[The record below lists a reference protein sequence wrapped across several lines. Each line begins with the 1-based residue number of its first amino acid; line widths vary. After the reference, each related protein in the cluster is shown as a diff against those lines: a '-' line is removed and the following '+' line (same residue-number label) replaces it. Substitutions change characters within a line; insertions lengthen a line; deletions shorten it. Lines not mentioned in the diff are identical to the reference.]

1 LLSELGKYYLLLGE
15 DVLEGSLEVDE
26 LLLGVGF
33 DGFGG
38 EEVVNVFALEPAQVQ
53 LLELVMAD
61 FRVGFPVDDPE

>member
-1 LLSELGKYYLLLGE
+1 LGKYYLLLGE

-38 EEVVNVFALEPAQVQ
+38 EEIIDVFALEPS
-53 LLELVMAD
+53 
-61 FRVGFPVDDPE
+61 

>member
-1 LLSELGKYYLLLGE
+1 M
-15 DVLEGSLEVDE
+15 EVDE

-38 EEVVNVFALEPAQVQ
+38 EEIIDVFALEPAQVQ